1 MAHALIVLSHVL
13 QPFFNS
19 KSYDRNS
26 HLTSIGLFIDE
37 INSA

>member
-1 MAHALIVLSHVL
+1 MTHALIVFSDAL
-13 QPFFNS
+13 QPFLIP

-26 HLTSIGLFIDE
+26 HLTLIFIDE